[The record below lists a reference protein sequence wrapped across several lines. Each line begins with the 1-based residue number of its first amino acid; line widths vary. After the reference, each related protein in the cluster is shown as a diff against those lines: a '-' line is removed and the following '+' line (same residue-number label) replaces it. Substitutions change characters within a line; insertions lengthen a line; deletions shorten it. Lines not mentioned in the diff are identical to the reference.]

1 MAKNSIFELNGKAYD
16 ARSGALLGN
25 TQRVQ
30 HTANVQ
36 HMPLHNKP
44 NHSTASMDGMV
55 AGPKSR
61 IHTPKHVSAHQP
73 QPTKTLMRRAVK
85 PPHPGKLNAAKLS
98 VAGVQPQTA
107 LQPKTPAVTS
117 ISPKLSSTAIDPMRA
132 HRARVVSRSHA
143 VDHFRPARHASH
155 TSSQPIAA
163 PQPTQAPQSPAKP
176 LAGQHLRPA
185 SNRHLAASRRPY
197 AQPLHAPTHSQV
209 NAYDEQ
215 LEQDLFEQALAE
227 ASSHEQP
234 APDES
239 IGQAVKRKGSRT
251 RKIMAVVASLSVFV
265 VLCGFVAYQNR
276 QQIQLQ
282 MASAKAGFAA
292 SLPLYMPQGYQ
303 AGKMTYASGSVAA
316 SFQASGKKPFI
327 IIQKKS
333 NWDSQTLLD
342 SFVAVSNEDYRGFQS
357 NGRTVYVIGKGQA
370 TWVNGGIWYQ
380 IKDANELSDEQLV
393 KIATSM

>member
-1 MAKNSIFELNGKAYD
+1 VAKNSIFELNGKAYD

-25 TQRVQ
+25 AQRVQ
-30 HTANVQ
+30 HTATVQ
-36 HMPLHNKP
+36 HMPLRSSP
-44 NHSTASMDGMV
+44 GHSTASMDGMV
-55 AGPKSR
+55 ASPKPR
-61 IHTPKHVSAHQP
+61 LHTLKHVNAHHP

-98 VAGVQPQTA
+98 SAGIHSQAV
-107 LQPKTPAVTS
+107 LQPKTSAAAT
-117 ISPKLSSTAIDPMRA
+117 IMPKLSSATVDPMRA
-132 HRARVVSRSHA
+132 HRARVASRSHA
-143 VDHFRPARHASH
+143 VDHFRPSRHASQPLQSQ
-155 TSSQPIAA
+155 TVSQPVQALQPPA
-163 PQPTQAPQSPAKP
+163 SPQPELQP
-176 LAGQHLRPA
+176 LQQPSKRQ
-185 SNRHLAASRRPY
+185 LAANRRPY
-197 AQPLHAPTHSQV
+197 AQPLQAPTHSQV
-209 NAYDEQ
+209 ATYDEQ
-215 LEQDLFEQALAE
+215 LERDLFEQALAE
-227 ASSHEQP
+227 ATSHEEP

-239 IGQAVKRKGSRT
+239 VSQSVKRKGSRA
-251 RKIMAVVASLSVFV
+251 RKVMTVLASLSVFV

-303 AGKMTYASGSVAA
+303 TSKMTYTSGSVAA
-316 SFQASGKKPFI
+316 SFQAPGKKPFLI
-327 IIQKKS
+327 VQKKS

-342 SFVAVSNEDYRGFQS
+342 SFVAISNQDYRGFQS

-380 IKDANELSDEQLV
+380 IKEANDLNDEQLV